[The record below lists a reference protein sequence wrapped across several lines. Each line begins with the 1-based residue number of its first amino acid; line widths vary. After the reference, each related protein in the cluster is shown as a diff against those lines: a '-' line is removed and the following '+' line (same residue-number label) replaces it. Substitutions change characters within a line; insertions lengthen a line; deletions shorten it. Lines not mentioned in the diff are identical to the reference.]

1 MFVKKKKYI
10 CIMVFVK
17 SLSST
22 TCFYL
27 LLMTVNVF
35 LATKSSYYMDVTGVM
50 ALYYIIL
57 KTEN

>member
-1 MFVKKKKYI
+1 MFVKKKKKI